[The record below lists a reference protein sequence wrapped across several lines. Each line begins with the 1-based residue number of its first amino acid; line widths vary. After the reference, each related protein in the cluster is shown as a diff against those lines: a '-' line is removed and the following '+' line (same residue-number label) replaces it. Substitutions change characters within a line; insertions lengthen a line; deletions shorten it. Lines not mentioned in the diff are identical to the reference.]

1 MFLKIHLSKLK
12 TLFKN
17 VCIASDHA
25 GYNLKETIK
34 KFLIKNDISII
45 DLGPIE
51 SNKSVDYPDFAH
63 HAVSVY
69 KEKKCEKIILIC
81 GSGNGIQMS
90 ANKHKDIRCALCWS
104 KEIAELARLHNNAN
118 ALALPARF
126 INEKEALQ
134 IVEVFLQTPFEGGRH
149 KKRMDKINA

>member
-1 MFLKIHLSKLK
+1 MKIS
-12 TLFKN
+12 
-17 VCIASDHA
+17 IGSDHA
-25 GYNLKETIK
+25 GVDLKEHIIQ
-34 KFLIKNDISII
+34 KFAAKNEFFNVGTNSSD
-45 DLGPIE
+45 
-51 SNKSVDYPDFAH
+51 SVDYPDFAH
-63 HAVSVY
+63 KAVSVY
-69 KEKKCEKIILIC
+69 KEENCEKIILIC

-90 ANKHKDIRCALCWS
+90 ANKHKNIRCALCWT

-126 INEKEALQ
+126 ITEKEAVQ

>member
-1 MFLKIHLSKLK
+1 MKIS
-12 TLFKN
+12 
-17 VCIASDHA
+17 IGSDHA
-25 GYNLKETIK
+25 GVKLKEQIMQA
-34 KFLIKNDISII
+34 FA
-45 DLGPIE
+45 
-51 SNKSVDYPDFAH
+51 NKHEFINVGTNTSDSVDYPDFAH
-63 HAVSVY
+63 NAVSVY
-69 KEKKCEKIILIC
+69 KEENCEKIILIC

-90 ANKHKDIRCALCWS
+90 ANKHKDVRCALCWS

-126 INEKEALQ
+126 IKKTEALQ

>member
-1 MFLKIHLSKLK
+1 MKIS
-12 TLFKN
+12 
-17 VCIASDHA
+17 IGSDHA
-25 GYNLKETIK
+25 GVELKQHIMQTFATKYEFINVGTNT
-34 KFLIKNDISII
+34 ND
-45 DLGPIE
+45 
-51 SNKSVDYPDFAH
+51 SVDYPDFAH
-63 HAVSVY
+63 KAVSVY
-69 KEKKCEKIILIC
+69 KKEKCERIILIC

-90 ANKHKDIRCALCWS
+90 ANKHKNVRCALCWS

-126 INEKEALQ
+126 INKKQAVQ